1 MSGKY
6 RAAADSGTPEAQ
18 ADTIWE
24 HLPAEQRYAARANV
38 DVYLDGF
45 ISVIQGGPMERCQ
58 ILWHLF
64 HQINRVFCPNK
75 EADTDRKDPISIKKL
90 GQGYGAQYT
99 IKTFLGWD
107 LVMIAHLLRLLV
119 KSVCSARD
127 SG

>member
-6 RAAADSGTPEAQ
+6 RAAADSGTPEAK

-38 DVYLDGF
+38 DVYLEGF
-45 ISVIQGGPMERCQ
+45 ISVIQGGPRERCQ

-64 HQINRVFCPNK
+64 HQINRVFFPNK
-75 EADTDRKDPISIKKL
+75 EADTDRKDPISQKKL
-90 GQGYGAQYT
+90 GQGYGAQST